1 MIIEINP
8 NWGYIIPILV
18 LMAINIYQAKKIDE
32 LTKEVSEIWHQI
44 GLLALSITNK
54 FVEIDGNSAKLR
66 EIVEVKKTK

>member
-1 MIIEINP
+1 
-8 NWGYIIPILV
+8 
-18 LMAINIYQAKKIDE
+18 MAINIYQAKKIDE